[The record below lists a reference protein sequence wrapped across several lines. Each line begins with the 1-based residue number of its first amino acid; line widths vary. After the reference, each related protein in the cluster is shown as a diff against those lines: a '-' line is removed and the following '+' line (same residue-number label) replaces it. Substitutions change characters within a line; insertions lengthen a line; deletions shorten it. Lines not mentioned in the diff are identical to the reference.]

1 MENILY
7 YTEYISDEIIKGSD
21 NTWAKCHTDKGN

>member
-7 YTEYISDEIIKGSD
+7 YTECISDEIIKGSD
-21 NTWAKCHTDKGN
+21 NTWAKRHTDKGN